1 MGDYLPPMREER
13 LMSQIYSYDDVTP
26 VIDPTAFVHPAAVII
41 GDVIIGP
48 KCYVGPAACLR
59 GDFGRI
65 IMEKGSN
72 IQDTCVVHS
81 FPDMEAVIEEDGHIG
96 HGAILHGCRVG
107 KNALVGMNAVVMD
120 GAIIGE
126 NSIVAAMAFVKAG
139 SEMPANSLI
148 VGAPAKVLR
157 SLTAAEIKWK
167 SDGTSVYQQLAH
179 DSVTKMKLTTP
190 LTQMEPNRRRINAPK
205 AIPLHLNIDN
215 ITED

>member
-1 MGDYLPPMREER
+1 MA
-13 LMSQIYSYDDVTP
+13 QIYSYDDVVP

-48 KCYVGPAACLR
+48 ECYVGPAACLR

-96 HGAILHGCRVG
+96 HGAILHGCRIG
-107 KNALVGMNAVVMD
+107 KNAMVGMNAVVMD

-126 NSIVAAMAFVKAG
+126 NSIVAAAAFVKARF
-139 SEMPANSLI
+139 EVPPNSLA
-148 VGAPAKVLR
+148 VGAPAKIIRQL
-157 SLTAAEIKWK
+157 SDDEIKWK
-167 SDGTSVYQQLAH
+167 SEGTAVYQQLAREGAH
-179 DSVTKMKLTTP
+179 KLKPVMP
-190 LTQMEPNRRRINAPK
+190 LTEMEPERRRINAPK
-205 AIPLHLNIDN
+205 VSPLHMSNIDK
-215 ITED
+215 